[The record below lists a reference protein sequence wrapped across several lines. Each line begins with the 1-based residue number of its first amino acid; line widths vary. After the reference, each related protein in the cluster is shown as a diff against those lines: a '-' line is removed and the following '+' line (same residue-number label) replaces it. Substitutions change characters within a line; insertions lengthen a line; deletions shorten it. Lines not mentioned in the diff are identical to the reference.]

1 MITGGAWNFHDLNL
15 SWFEH
20 SFYAYIFKAYI
31 TRSKQAKKKKGTYS
45 AQLHKSKK
53 STIGH
58 KLRKTKNSKNTRGS
72 IDEKRKDFGDGNR
85 KDRALNIHTEG
96 QSEQADTHGPN

>member
-20 SFYAYIFKAYI
+20 SFYAYIFKAYM
-31 TRSKQAKKKKGTYS
+31 TRSKQAKKKKKGTYS

-53 STIGH
+53 STSWG
-58 KLRKTKNSKNTRGS
+58 KLKIPRTQ
-72 IDEKRKDFGDGNR
+72 E
-85 KDRALNIHTEG
+85 A
-96 QSEQADTHGPN
+96 A